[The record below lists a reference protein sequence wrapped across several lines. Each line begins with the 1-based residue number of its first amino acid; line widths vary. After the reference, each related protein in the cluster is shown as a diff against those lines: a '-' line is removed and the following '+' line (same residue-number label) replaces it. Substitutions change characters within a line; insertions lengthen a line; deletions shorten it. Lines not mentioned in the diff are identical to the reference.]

1 MPKFCRKILIAISAK
16 HFLLCSLLLTLLL
29 STAAVGAVPA
39 SNHVFV
45 LVEENHS
52 YESVIGN
59 SAMPY
64 FNSLA
69 QRYGLATQYY
79 ANSHYSI
86 PNYMWLAAGAPV
98 TMNDNTKATF
108 NVDNIVPHLQVAGK
122 TWKEY
127 AESLPHVGYTG
138 FNVGD
143 YVERHNPFPYFT
155 DVANSS
161 EKNNIVPFTELASDI
176 ANHSLPN
183 YGFITPN
190 LLDDA
195 HNGTL
200 AAADQWLKANIAP
213 LIASPEFQ
221 QDGILIITWD
231 ESVDSDCRPAHSC
244 PPLPENSGG
253 GRIAT
258 LVIGP
263 RVKSGYRST
272 TFYQH
277 PSVLKTMSEALGL
290 TSFPGAAQSAPDMSE
305 FFASGASNTPSA
317 PSPLSVSIAVSPGQ
331 VTVAP
336 GGTATYKVAVT
347 PKSGDVG
354 DVSFACVNLPAG
366 FSCSF
371 KPAVLNPGTSAAAT
385 TLTVST
391 APVTATLHRGWETL
405 AYLVP
410 GFSCFGLLLTGDP
423 RRPKAGTWA
432 LLAVLGL
439 GILLQACGGGG
450 ASGPS
455 SAGSSGTAAGK
466 YTITVTG
473 ASGSFQASATTGLIV
488 Q

>member
-16 HFLLCSLLLTLLL
+16 YFLLCSLLAPILL
-29 STAAVGAVPA
+29 STAAVAAVPP

-45 LVEENHS
+45 LMEENHS

-69 QRYGLATQYY
+69 RQYGLATHYY

-86 PNYMWLAAGAPV
+86 PNYMWLTAGAYV

-138 FNVGD
+138 FNVGN
-143 YVERHNPFPYFT
+143 YVERHNPFPYFA

-200 AAADQWLKANIAP
+200 AAADQWLKINIAP

-305 FFASGASNTPSA
+305 FFASGTSNTPI
-317 PSPLSVSIAVSPGQ
+317 PLSVSMAVSPGQ

-347 PKSGDVG
+347 PKSGDVR
-354 DVSFACVNLPAG
+354 DVSLGCANLPPG

-371 KPAVLNPGTSAAAT
+371 KPGVLNPGTSAAAT

-391 APVTATLHRGWETL
+391 PPVTARLHRGWETL

-410 GFSCFGLLLTGDP
+410 GFSCFGLLLTGNQRGP
-423 RRPKAGTWA
+423 RAGSWA

-439 GILLQACGGGG
+439 GISLQACGGGNG
-450 ASGPS
+450 PTSAAASGTTP
-455 SAGSSGTAAGK
+455 GK
-466 YTITVTG
+466 YTITVT
-473 ASGSFQASATTGLIV
+473 AAMGSLQTSATTGLIV